1 MVDGRTTHRAG
12 VVSADEPETGAQVRA
27 TAAESARQLRG
38 VLAELAEPD
47 SEITAHPG
55 TRTRLEGAAMA
66 LESIAANPTED
77 G

>member
-1 MVDGRTTHRAG
+1 MSAPDG
-12 VVSADEPETGAQVRA
+12 PETGAQVRA

-38 VLAELAEPD
+38 VLAELAEPG

-66 LESIAANPTED
+66 LEALAVDPGAGRQDVVRGPEQR
-77 G
+77 